1 MKVDNL
7 TIRWIHNGY
16 ADFKHKHTQCLIIRD
31 NMTFCGYALCS
42 NKDSFS
48 RDTGRKISLA
58 RALKAS
64 QIPKEERLKVW
75 EAYRNMTVKKRW

>member
-1 MKVDNL
+1 
-7 TIRWIHNGY
+7 
-16 ADFKHKHTQCLIIRD
+16 
-31 NMTFCGYALCS
+31 MTFCGFALCS
-42 NKDSFS
+42 NKDNFS

-75 EAYRNMTVKKRW
+75 EAYRGMTKKGRW